1 MLPEFAQLLEEEQTV
16 VKVRIKFVGRC
27 LAGLPKG
34 GNPLDWYMA
43 NKHMSD
49 VEKADFQKRIEEGK
63 VSEEELEDIKATNC
77 LIFEP
82 DHEGNLGL
90 YCGNVKAMM
99 REMFV
104 SMGFTQI
111 RAKTDNA
118 SAKSAGGKQL
128 MQHMVHVFGPN
139 GGGHIPFLVNGQKV
153 KEPSGSVVRVKHVS
167 DAAGKRSAL
176 GQHDYMESGTEM
188 ELRVKWFAHGV
199 HSMDHLK
206 RVWALAQDN
215 GLGACRSQSFGRFE
229 IVTWDV
235 LNDPGVPERVK
246 KAREEVAAKKGADKQ
261 KKKED
266 GPVVAAA
273 R

>member
-1 MLPEFAQLLEEEQTV
+1 MLPEFAQLLKEEQTV
-16 VKVRIKFVGRC
+16 VKVKIKFVGRC

-34 GNPLDWYMA
+34 GNPLDWYMT

-49 VEKADFQKRIEEGK
+49 AEKADFQKRIEEGK
-63 VSEEELEDIKATNC
+63 VPQEELEDIKATNC

-82 DHEGNLGL
+82 DREGNLGL

-99 REMFV
+99 REMFT

-111 RAKTDNA
+111 RAKTENA
-118 SAKSAGGKQL
+118 DSKSAGGKQL
-128 MQHMVHVFGPN
+128 MQHMVHVFNPD
-139 GGGHIPFLVNGQKV
+139 GGSHIPFLVNGQKV
-153 KEPSGSVVRVKHVS
+153 KGAAGSVVRVKHVS

-176 GQHDYMESGTEM
+176 GQHEYMESGTEM
-188 ELRVKWFAHGV
+188 ELMVKWFAHGV

-206 RVWALAQDN
+206 RVWALAQDD

-229 IVTWDV
+229 VMGWDV
-235 LNDPGVPERVK
+235 LNEPGVPDRVR
-246 KAREEVAAKKGADKQ
+246 KAREEAATKKGADK

-266 GPVVAAA
+266 GPMVVAAK
-273 R
+273 